1 MANINFS
8 DRKYLKNSAAN
19 AVKMTQFNKGEIIFK
34 KGETG
39 STMYE
44 IRSGSVGIYLNY
56 KEEGE
61 RLLVVKQAGEFFG
74 EIALIED
81 RPRTATAVAME
92 EMTKLREVSIN
103 GFPNYVKS
111 RTDILKP
118 IMDAMAER
126 FKMQRRLYYDVCEVL
141 KAYVDS
147 VENDLE
153 PPDEILEKAQQYI
166 KEAEKHQYR
175 GDF

>member
-1 MANINFS
+1 MYINYS

-19 AVKMTQFNKGEIIFK
+19 AVRMSEFNKGDIIFK
-34 KGETG
+34 KGEMG
-39 STMYE
+39 ATMYE
-44 IRSGSVGIYLNY
+44 IRSGSVGIYLDY
-56 KEEGE
+56 KGPNQK
-61 RLLVVKQAGEFFG
+61 LLTVKQSGEFFG

-92 EMTKLREVSIN
+92 EMTKLREISIN

-118 IMDAMAER
+118 IMDAMSDR
-126 FKMQRRLYYDVCEVL
+126 FKMQRRMYFEVCETL
-141 KAYVDS
+141 KAYVEA

-153 PPDEILEKAQQYI
+153 PSDEVLEKTKQFI
-166 KEAEKHQYR
+166 KDLEKDNYK
-175 GDF
+175 GDI

>member
-1 MANINFS
+1 MPINYS
-8 DRKYLKNSAAN
+8 DRKYLKQDAAN
-19 AVKMTQFNKGEIIFK
+19 AVRYSDFNQGEIIFK
-34 KGETG
+34 KGERG
-39 STMYE
+39 QIMYE
-44 IRSGSVGIYLNY
+44 IRSGSVGIYLDY
-56 KEEGE
+56 KGPDQK
-61 RLLVVKQAGEFFG
+61 LLAVKQAGEIFG

-92 EMTKLREVSIN
+92 EQTKLREISVN

-118 IMDAMAER
+118 IMDAMANR
-126 FKMQRRLYYDVCEVL
+126 FKTQRRMYYEVCEVL
-141 KAYVDS
+141 KEYVDA

-153 PPDEILEKAQQYI
+153 PSDEILAKAAKYMRD
-166 KEAEKHQYR
+166 AEKYQNN